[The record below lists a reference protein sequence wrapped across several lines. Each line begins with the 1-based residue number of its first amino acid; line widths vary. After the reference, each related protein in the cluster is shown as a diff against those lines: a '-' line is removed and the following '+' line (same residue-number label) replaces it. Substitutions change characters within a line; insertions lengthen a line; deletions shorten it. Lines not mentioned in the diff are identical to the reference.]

1 MASRRAARTHH
12 LERQDGG
19 DEMFQ
24 LQFRLSNKVRRVV
37 ATSALAVVTTATAVA
52 QQSIGRTELI
62 FLGTAGGPPLRVARS
77 EPATL
82 LVVDGRPYLI
92 DCGIGTMRRMLEA
105 GIASE
110 TIHTIFLTHLHADHD
125 LGLADVMA
133 NDFFRLNN
141 GGPTQHI
148 TVYGPPET
156 EGLVDAAFHYIAFGF
171 HPFALEPGGIREGL
185 VDGRL
190 VSPFVAHDIQREG
203 LIFQDDK
210 IRVIAAE
217 NSHYALMPPEDRKKI
232 KSYSYRIET
241 PHGIVVFTGD
251 TGPSDAVT
259 RLAAGA
265 DVLVAEVEDM
275 NEVSSFVQKI
285 AVENHWPPQR
295 TAALMAHMRQEHLDE
310 SEVGKMASAAPV
322 KSVVLYHYEPTNPAA
337 HVAAVNKI
345 FSGPVFASA
354 DLDHYCL
361 GTSDASGTT
370 STLFKCGT
378 GSSHVASSNLPR

>member
-1 MASRRAARTHH
+1 
-12 LERQDGG
+12 
-19 DEMFQ
+19 MFQ
-24 LQFRLSNKVRRVV
+24 LQFGLSNKVRGIVL
-37 ATSALAVVTTATAVA
+37 TSALAAATTATAVA

-62 FLGTAGGPPLRVARS
+62 FLGTAGGPPLRLARS

-110 TIHTIFLTHLHADHD
+110 TIQTIFLTHLHADHD

-141 GGPTQHI
+141 AGSTHI
-148 TVYGPPET
+148 AVYGPPQT

-171 HPFALEPGGIREGL
+171 QPFALEPGAIREGL

-190 VSPFVAHDIQREG
+190 VSPFVAHDIQHEG
-203 LIFQDDK
+203 LIYQDDK
-210 IRVIAAE
+210 IRVIASE
-217 NSHYALMPPEDRKKI
+217 NSHYALMSPEDRKKM

-265 DVLVAEVEDM
+265 DVMVAEVEDL
-275 NEVSSFVQKI
+275 NEVSKFVQKT
-285 AVENHWPPQR
+285 AADNNWPPQR
-295 TAALMAHMRQEHLDE
+295 AAALMAHMRQEHLSE
-310 SEVGKMASAAPV
+310 AEVGKMASAAPV
-322 KSVVLYHYEPTNPAA
+322 KSVVLYHYEPTNPAE
-337 HVAAVNKI
+337 HVAAVQKI
-345 FSGPVFASA
+345 FSGAVFASA
-354 DLDHYCL
+354 DLDRYCL
-361 GTSDASGTT
+361 GTVDAVGTT
-370 STLFKCGT
+370 GALFKCGT
-378 GSSHVASSNLPR
+378 GSSHVANSTRPR

>member
-1 MASRRAARTHH
+1 
-12 LERQDGG
+12 
-19 DEMFQ
+19 MFQ
-24 LQFRLSNKVRRVV
+24 LQFRFSNKVRRVV
-37 ATSALAVVTTATAVA
+37 ATSALAAVMTTMAFA
-52 QQSIGRTELI
+52 QQLIGRTELI
-62 FLGTAGGPPLRVARS
+62 FLGTAGGPPLRLARS

-82 LVVDGRPYLI
+82 LSVDGRPYLI

-110 TIHTIFLTHLHADHD
+110 TVQTIFLTHLHADHD

-141 GGPTQHI
+141 AGSQHI
-148 TVYGPPET
+148 AVYGPPQT

-171 HPFALEPGGIREGL
+171 QPFAMEPGGIREGL

-190 VSPFVAHDIQREG
+190 VSPFVAHDIQHEG
-203 LIFQDDK
+203 LIYQDDK

-217 NSHYALMPPEDRKKI
+217 NSHYSLMAPEDRKKM

-265 DVLVAEVEDM
+265 DVLVAEVEDL
-275 NEVSSFVQKI
+275 NEVSKFVQKT
-285 AVENHWPPQR
+285 AADNHWPAPR
-295 TAALMAHMRQEHLDE
+295 AAALMAHMRQEHLDE
-310 SEVGKMASAAPV
+310 AEVGKMASTARV
-322 KSVVLYHYEPTNPAA
+322 KSVVLYHYEPANPSA
-337 HVAAVNKI
+337 HVAAVQKI

-354 DLDHYCL
+354 DLDRFCL
-361 GTSDASGTT
+361 STPDASGTAVA
-370 STLFKCGT
+370 LIKCGT
-378 GSSHVASSNLPR
+378 SPSHDANSNLPR